1 MGVKARSTALS
12 WTGTSSSDVLEH
24 LISVV
29 PVTEGPAGWRQAV
42 LEDLNRLRDVLI
54 GERLE
59 RSAPDGRVALRERSQ
74 LLSALGAQRLQV
86 MASSDVDR
94 LAYDLRRLVVEVR
107 AHLRRGG
114 TA

>member
-1 MGVKARSTALS
+1 MGVKARPEVMGWQGSAS
-12 WTGTSSSDVLEH
+12 ADVLEH
-24 LISVV
+24 LMSVQ
-29 PVTEGPAGWRQAV
+29 PGTEGPMRWRQAV
-42 LEDLNRLRDVLI
+42 LDDLNRLRDVLI

-59 RSAPDGRVALRERSQ
+59 RSAPDGRVALLERSQ

-107 AHLRRGG
+107 AHLRRDA
-114 TA
+114 TP

>member
-1 MGVKARSTALS
+1 MGVKAGPTAVT
-12 WTGTSSSDVLEH
+12 WTGAASTEVLDH
-24 LISVV
+24 LVSLV
-29 PVTEGPAGWRQAV
+29 PVVDGHTGWRQAV
-42 LEDLNRLRDVLI
+42 LDDLNRLRDVLI
-54 GERLE
+54 RERLE
-59 RSAPDGRVALRERSQ
+59 RSAPDGQVALRERSH

-107 AHLRRGG
+107 AHLRRAA